1 MKESIYIKDLGPI
14 REVEIPDLRP
24 MTVFI
29 GKSAT
34 GKSAL
39 MKAIAMMRY
48 IFKRENIKHYLK
60 LSNIKRLPLRTSF
73 RNINKLGSLLT
84 VSTEI
89 IYQVEINS
97 HQYQITCKNKKL
109 TLPKTINKE
118 DLAFFKGAYISE
130 SRSVIPSLLERI
142 SGRNRKLGF
151 YEEETLNDFDEATHN
166 IESYNIDFLKLKLKM
181 KSSPNRGKNYYIV
194 DQDKKE
200 FRIQDSSSGIQ
211 NASPVIAIVNY
222 YAGKNFSFKDAFS
235 RSVLYYLVESNNLN
249 AFKAVKEIDDLHK
262 VIHIHLEEP
271 ELGLDPISQMG
282 ILEDLSKIIFEDH
295 VQDRD
300 FNLLMATHSPYIL
313 NYLNV
318 LLERYNNH
326 EISSNAARINPENL
340 AVYKIEGGTNDSLVF
355 KENGRYYVD
364 TNWFSEPMNTIYG
377 EYENLLE
384 PLHICE

>member
-1 MKESIYIKDLGPI
+1 
-14 REVEIPDLRP
+14 
-24 MTVFI
+24 
-29 GKSAT
+29 
-34 GKSAL
+34 
-39 MKAIAMMRY
+39 MRY